1 MKDAESKIILGIDP
15 GSQVT
20 GWGVIALRAGKWAAL
35 DFGCIRT
42 DKDALLSARY
52 LSIFEGVIALIE
64 EFSPDAVSVEDQFVD
79 RFPRSAL
86 KLGMAR
92 SSVMIAAAKKGVPL
106 FTYPPK
112 RAKKAIVGVGQ
123 ASKEQV
129 QRMMVNLLSLSKIP
143 TPHDAADALMLA
155 LCHAYSHSNPL
166 QRGKNV

>member
-1 MKDAESKIILGIDP
+1 MTEIILGVDP

-20 GWGVIALRAGKWAAL
+20 GWGVIAFRGGKWVAL
-35 DFGCIRT
+35 DFGCIRPT
-42 DKDALLSARY
+42 KGALLSSRY
-52 LSIFEGVIALIE
+52 LTIFEGIEALIE
-64 EFSPDAVSVEDQFVD
+64 EFSPQAVSVEDQFVALN
-79 RFPRSAL
+79 PNSAL

-92 SSVMIAAAKKGVPL
+92 GSVMLAAARKGVPL

-129 QRMMVNLLSLSKIP
+129 QRMMVSLLSLSKTP
-143 TPHDAADALMLA
+143 TPHDAADALLLA